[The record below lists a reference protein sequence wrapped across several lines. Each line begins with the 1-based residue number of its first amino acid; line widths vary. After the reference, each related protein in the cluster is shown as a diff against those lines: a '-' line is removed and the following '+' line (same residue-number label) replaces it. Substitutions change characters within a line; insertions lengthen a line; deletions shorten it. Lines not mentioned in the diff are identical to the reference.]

1 MTRWRVYPKVRRG
14 VPPVIDQRLLVVR
27 GARYCSK
34 AIQELLV
41 GPTPQSPDAPDP
53 KLYPALSR
61 HQQNLS
67 GDFIATLRPCGPDHE
82 AYEHDP
88 FAVEVLVGD
97 SRVGYIQKRSAR
109 EVRRIILPYY
119 ERGIPVELPCTVF
132 WNGDEN
138 ADFQFY
144 SVQLFS

>member
-1 MTRWRVYPKVRRG
+1 MRRG
-14 VPPVIDQRLLVVR
+14 IPPQLDQRLLVVR
-27 GARYCSK
+27 GARYCSE

-41 GPTPQSPDAPDP
+41 GPPPQSLDAPDP
-53 KLYPALSR
+53 MHFPSTSC

-82 AYEHDP
+82 AFEHDP
-88 FAVEVLVGD
+88 FAVEVVIGD

-109 EVRRIILPYY
+109 EVRRIIAPYV

-132 WNGDEN
+132 WNGDED

-144 SVQLFS
+144 TVQLFS